1 MRTFYDELK
10 ALCKRYGVYAGVY
23 TRSAN
28 ENDPDNR
35 QVFCITDEDK
45 PNPTDIEMT
54 MQTMTYFIYA
64 LLGAATDKFYAVS
77 VILDILSMVIKSY
90 KDKDT
95 EQ

>member
-10 ALCKRYGVYAGVY
+10 ALCKKYGVYAGVY
-23 TRSAN
+23 VRPVD
-28 ENDPDNR
+28 ENDPDKH